1 MHPDFEPL
9 IDSWDL
15 SLRADDYS
23 PNTRAAYDQA
33 VRRLGRWMNEHAPD
47 AGPADLNRNHVRG
60 WLADLREHTSANTA
74 RGWFA
79 GVRHFSRWLVAE
91 GELTEDATLGIR
103 TPSAGDP
110 STPTLRDDQI
120 TAMLATCAGT
130 GFVERRDAAII
141 YVFFDGGV
149 RLAEHTGL
157 KVDDFDVRD
166 RMLFVAGKGSNRSG
180 PRRRAVQLGVKAA
193 RALDR
198 YLRERR
204 RHPFH
209 ELPELWLGGRGRGAM
224 GAHGIKAVVQR
235 RAAQAGIDH
244 LHPHMFRHTWA
255 SEFRRAGGEEGDLM
269 VLGGWRSRQMLDR
282 YGKAAADDRA
292 RASYRSRS
300 LGDRL

>member
-1 MHPDFEPL
+1 MHPDFEHL
-9 IDSWDL
+9 IESWDL
-15 SLRADDYS
+15 TLEADGYS
-23 PNTRAAYDQA
+23 KNTRASYGQA
-33 VRRLGRWMNEHAPD
+33 VHRLAGWMAEHAPD
-47 AGPADLNRNHVRG
+47 ATPAGLNRNHIRG
-60 WLADLREHTSANTA
+60 WLADLRENTSPNTA

-91 GELTEDATLGIR
+91 GELVEDATLSIR
-103 TPSAGDP
+103 TPRQGDP
-110 STPTLRDDQI
+110 RTPTLRDDQI
-120 TAMLATCAGT
+120 ADMLATCAGA
-130 GFVERRDAAII
+130 GFAARRDAAII

-166 RMLFVAGKGSNRSG
+166 RMLFVHGKGSNRSG
-180 PRRRAVQLGVKAA
+180 PRLRAVQLGVKAA

-209 ELPELWLGGRGRGAM
+209 DLPDLWLGDRNRGPM
-224 GAHGIKAVVQR
+224 STHGIKAVVQR

-255 SEFRRAGGEEGDLM
+255 SEFRKAGGEEGDLM

-282 YGKAAADDRA
+282 YGKAAAEDRA
-292 RASYRSRS
+292 RAAYRSRS